1 MDSGTPPL
9 AAAVHPAIV
18 PLSYL
23 LGTWR
28 GQGEGGYPTIN
39 SFSYGEELHFSSNPG
54 KPVIAYTQK
63 TWKLNSGEPMHAE
76 SGYWRPKP
84 DGTIEVVI
92 AQSTGLVEVQKGTY
106 NAQDKTIK
114 LQSQLVGNASKVKEI
129 SRVFELIN
137 GDLSYTVQMATN
149 LTGLQPHLKAVFKK
163 L

>member
-1 MDSGTPPL
+1 MDGSESSAPQQ
-9 AAAVHPAIV
+9 AQVVAVHPAV
-18 PLSYL
+18 EPLSYL

-28 GQGEGGYPTIN
+28 GQGEGGFPTIN
-39 SFSYGEELHFSSNPG
+39 SFKYGEQLNFSHPG
-54 KPVIAYTQK
+54 NK

-106 NAQDKTIK
+106 DAEEKVVK
-114 LQSQLVGNASKVKEI
+114 LHSELVGNASKVREI
-129 SRVFELIN
+129 TRVFKLVNEELV
-137 GDLSYTVQMATN
+137 YVVEMATSLN
-149 LTGLQPHLKAVFKK
+149 SLQPHLKASLTK